1 MKVSH
6 IAIKVDDLE
15 AAVEFYRTVLGF
27 TEVRQ
32 GRVRDHFSHHLT
44 DGNIDVALIKY
55 DGDESSNEAG
65 AAGAG
70 PCIHHIGF
78 AVDDLDAQVREL
90 ERRGMEIISDPGV
103 VPAKFRVPGGTIAEF
118 APSAHYEVGH

>member
-15 AAVEFYRTVLGF
+15 AAVEFYQTVLGF
-27 TEVRQ
+27 TDVRR
-32 GRVRDHFSHHLT
+32 GRVRDHYSRHLT

-55 DGDESSNEAG
+55 DGDESSNEAR

-78 AVDDLDAQVREL
+78 AVDDLGAQVREL

-103 VPAKFRVPGGTIAEF
+103 VPVKFRVPGGTIAEF
-118 APSAHYEVGH
+118 APSAHYEVE